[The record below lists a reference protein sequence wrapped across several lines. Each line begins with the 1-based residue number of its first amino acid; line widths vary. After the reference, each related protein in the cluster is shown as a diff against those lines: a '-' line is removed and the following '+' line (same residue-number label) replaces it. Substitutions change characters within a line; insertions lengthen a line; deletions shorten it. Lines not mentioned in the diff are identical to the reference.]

1 MVGWLSGTGLAI
13 TGKLEK
19 QGKLC
24 PFVMGNIHFRLAGGL
39 SPLSAGHDSR
49 VGHDKGG
56 IRAWFSLS
64 VVGGANVL

>member
-1 MVGWLSGTGLAI
+1 MAGWLSGTGLAI

-24 PFVMGNIHFRLAGGL
+24 PFVMGNVHFRLAGGL

-49 VGHDKGG
+49 VGHDTSMREKRRRRMKARGM
-56 IRAWFSLS
+56 RP
-64 VVGGANVL
+64 

>member
-1 MVGWLSGTGLAI
+1 MAGWLSGTGLAI

-24 PFVMGNIHFRLAGGL
+24 PFVMGNVHFRLAGGL

-49 VGHDKGG
+49 VGRDRKLNSTP
-56 IRAWFSLS
+56 F
-64 VVGGANVL
+64 